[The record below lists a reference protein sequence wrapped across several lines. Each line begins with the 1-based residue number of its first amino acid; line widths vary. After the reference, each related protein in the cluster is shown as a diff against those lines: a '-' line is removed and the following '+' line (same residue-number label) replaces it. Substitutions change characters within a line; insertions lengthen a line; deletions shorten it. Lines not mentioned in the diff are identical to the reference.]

1 MNSRSSGL
9 TTVKTT
15 SAVLRR
21 ALEDGPRR
29 LLGAHA
35 RVQADAAPE
44 WGNCSIAAR
53 TTFSAVSP
61 VESLRISMRRV
72 SKLAPRGF
80 IIMQSRPLA
89 SAAFEAGAK
98 TVRRRRVSGS
108 GMGLGA

>member
-15 SAVLRR
+15 R
-21 ALEDGPRR
+21 ALSLAAPSRMGLAESLVRM
-29 LLGAHA
+29 
-35 RVQADAAPE
+35 RVCKRMMAPE

-72 SKLAPRGF
+72 SNPG
-80 IIMQSRPLA
+80 S
-89 SAAFEAGAK
+89 SGTSS
-98 TVRRRRVSGS
+98 TVRASRSMWIEDRTGCTR
-108 GMGLGA
+108 A